1 MISLNSYIFESR
13 EVSTTSNK
21 QRRKELEKWLKHKN
35 YEDYVD
41 TLNKMLEDPK
51 AKTLLEDG
59 FGGVLGDTKLIFS
72 VKNIPVSQLMPT
84 QKEID
89 LDKSLKHALV
99 KEESFKKT
107 FNNPIEINKPIVTFR
122 QNYVID
128 GHHTWLQAI
137 ALNPQ
142 GKILSFNYD
151 GDISPVQMLKAVQGT
166 IASVKADDNNNNG
179 KLPANKIEGPNF
191 FDKSFNEKK
200 IRKYLEDTFDDSLI
214 DIYCEYIDKCKTK
227 EDIIDYLTERLLD
240 IKANNYPFE
249 SAPSRD
255 DMPQIFKGGTD
266 ADDKSSALPD
276 KEGSAMNKLKDDKF
290 MKSIT
295 K

>member
-1 MISLNSYIFESR
+1 MQTLNNYIFESR
-13 EVSTTSNK
+13 EVLTTSNK

-51 AKTLLEDG
+51 SAALLEDG
-59 FGGVLGDTKLIFS
+59 FGGSLGDTQLKFS
-72 VKNIPVSQLMPT
+72 VQKIPVSQLMPT

-89 LDKSLKHALV
+89 LDKSLKHALT

-107 FNNPIEINKPIVTFR
+107 FKNPIEINKPIVTFR
-122 QNYVID
+122 KNYVID

-137 ALNPQ
+137 SLNPN
-142 GKILSFNYD
+142 GKILAFNYD
-151 GDISPVQMLKAVQGT
+151 GDISPIQMLKAVQGT
-166 IASVKADDNNNNG
+166 IAAVKADDNKNNG
-179 KLPANKIEGPNF
+179 KLPSNKVEGPNF
-191 FDKSFNEKK
+191 FDDDFDRKK
-200 IRKYLEDTFDDSLI
+200 IRKYLEDTFDNSLV
-214 DIYCEYIDKCKTK
+214 DIYCEYIKKCKDRD
-227 EDIIDYLTERLLD
+227 DIIKNLEDRLLD

-255 DMPQIFKGGTD
+255 DMPQVFKGGTD
-266 ADDKSSALPD
+266 KDDKESAYPD
-276 KEGSAMNKLKDDKF
+276 KEGSAMNKLKNDKF
-290 MKSIT
+290 MKSVT